1 MFSDFI
7 GFVVP
12 IVLVGILAIVA
23 CVFGMKLGFYL
34 VWSV

>member
-7 GFVVP
+7 GFIAP
-12 IVLVGILAIVA
+12 IVLVGILSIVA
-23 CVFGMKLGFYL
+23 CVLGMKLGFYL